1 MTSAADMSWFWNG
14 LLRLFMSR
22 EACEKMDAYH
32 AAQRRQP
39 RGEALRTVSPEPA
52 PPGPQSDKDLVEAV
66 DAAVT
71 RIALAEGLDRTEG
84 LPRQRE
90 GASPPVGR
98 AELIRRAMALHK
110 EKQSV
115 LAELDDQTRRKLA
128 AAAMQA
134 FFNGKSKT

>member
-1 MTSAADMSWFWNG
+1 
-14 LLRLFMSR
+14 
-22 EACEKMDAYH
+22 MDAYH

-39 RGEALRTVSPEPA
+39 YGEAPGTVSSEAVPS
-52 PPGPQSDKDLVEAV
+52 GPQSDRDLAEAV

-71 RIALAEGLDRTEG
+71 RIAEAEGLDRTEG
-84 LPRQRE
+84 RPRQRE
-90 GASPPVGR
+90 RTAPPVGR
-98 AELIRRAMALHK
+98 DELIRRAMALHK

-134 FFNGKSKT
+134 FFNEKPKT

>member
-1 MTSAADMSWFWNG
+1 
-14 LLRLFMSR
+14 
-22 EACEKMDAYH
+22 MDAYH

-39 RGEALRTVSPEPA
+39 RGDAPRTVSPEPE
-52 PPGPQSDKDLVEAV
+52 PPGPQSDRDLAEAV

-84 LPRQRE
+84 SPRQGER
-90 GASPPVGR
+90 AAPPVGR

-128 AAAMQA
+128 DAAMQA
-134 FFNGKSKT
+134 FFNEKPKT